1 MRPLTSTQFG
11 PPLEVLLAEQE
22 LLFFPER
29 GVFWAERST
38 LFVADVHL
46 GKAGT
51 FRHFGLPIPETAAL
65 DLAVL
70 TSVLQR
76 TRAERLVVLGDL
88 THHRNGLDGPLIE
101 TVANWRREFE
111 SLTIQLVA
119 GNHDR
124 HSPQLPCSWNVE
136 SLPASVSM
144 DPFLLQHEPTE
155 HGRIQ
160 PRAKELF
167 VLAGHL
173 HPCFGLLDGGRHRLK
188 CPGFWVRESELVLPA
203 FSQFTDGA
211 IMKPSVHDRAFAILQ
226 GQVAEIPLQV

>member
-1 MRPLTSTQFG
+1 MMPLTSTQFG
-11 PPLEVLLAEQE
+11 PPLEVELVEQTLL
-22 LLFFPER
+22 LYPER
-29 GVFWAERST
+29 AVFWPERST

-76 TRAERLVVLGDL
+76 TRAERLVVLGDF

-101 TVANWRREFE
+101 TVSNWRREFE

-124 HSPQLPCSWNVE
+124 HSPQLPSAWNVE
-136 SLPASVSM
+136 PLPASVTM
-144 DPFLLQHEPTE
+144 QPFLLQHEPTE

-160 PRAKELF
+160 PGAKEAF

-188 CPGFWVRESELVLPA
+188 CPGFWVREAEMVLPA

-211 IMKPSVHDRAFAILQ
+211 IVKPHVRDRAFAILQ
-226 GQVAEIPLQV
+226 GQVAEIPLQE